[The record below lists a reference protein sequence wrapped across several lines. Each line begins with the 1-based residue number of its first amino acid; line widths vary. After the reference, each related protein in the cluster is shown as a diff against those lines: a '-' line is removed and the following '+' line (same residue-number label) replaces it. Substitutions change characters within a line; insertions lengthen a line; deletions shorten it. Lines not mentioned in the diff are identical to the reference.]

1 MNSFRSFCV
10 ASAICALGLAQDSTA
25 QDSAETFSGSVALT
39 SDYLFR
45 GISQTNNDPALQ
57 AGVTWTSNE
66 GFYAGAWASTVD
78 FVPGD
83 KADAEV
89 DLTAGYAG
97 SAGDFTYDVGV
108 ILYAYPG
115 ARSGTNYD
123 YWEGGIKL
131 GRAFGDVGWSLA
143 AYYSPENFG
152 QTDEAG
158 YFTTGFKVPFE
169 DGFTLDANIG
179 RAEISDRFG
188 EDYFD
193 WNVGVT
199 YALPFVDAN
208 VRYHDTDNAT
218 CAKLCDTR
226 IVLTLSHA
234 F

>member
-1 MNSFRSFCV
+1 MNRLGYFCV
-10 ASAICALGLAQDSTA
+10 AGAIFALALPQDSMA
-25 QDSAETFSGSVALT
+25 EDSAGTFSGSVALT

-57 AGVTWTSNE
+57 GGVTWTSTA

-115 ARSGTNYD
+115 ARSGTKYD
-123 YWEGGIKL
+123 YWEGAIKL
-131 GRAFGDVGWSLA
+131 GRTFGDVGWSVA

-152 QTDEAG
+152 GTDEAG
-158 YFTTGFKVPFE
+158 YFTTGFKVPFGE
-169 DGFTLDANIG
+169 GFTFDANIG

-188 EDYFD
+188 EDYTD
-193 WNVGVT
+193 WNVGIT
-199 YALPFVDAN
+199 YALPFADAN
-208 VRYHDTDNAT
+208 VRYYDTDNAT

-226 IVLTLSHA
+226 VVFTLSRS